1 MNKKSNFGWSELI
14 IGLLMTVLGIIT
26 FIKPENILSG
36 AIIVYGIIITI
47 MGIDDIIVFNR
58 LEKDDIKEIAAR
70 MLKTLTKRLAEMDIT
85 LEFTDAAISAIAD
98 AGFDNVYGARPLRRA
113 IQRKIE
119 DPLSELMLQK
129 KVSDGDKCTVDFK
142 DDKFTFN
149 GEVPEE

>member
-1 MNKKSNFGWSELI
+1 MAKNI
-14 IGLLMTVLGIIT
+14 I
-26 FIKPENILSG
+26 
-36 AIIVYGIIITI
+36 
-47 MGIDDIIVFNR
+47 DR
-58 LEKDDIKEIAAR
+58 IKEQNIN
-70 MLKTLTKRLAEMDIT
+70 LKIT
-85 LEFTDAAISAIAD
+85 PAAIDIVAE
-98 AGFDNVYGARPLRRA
+98 AGFDAKYGARPLRRA

>member
-1 MNKKSNFGWSELI
+1 
-14 IGLLMTVLGIIT
+14 
-26 FIKPENILSG
+26 
-36 AIIVYGIIITI
+36 
-47 MGIDDIIVFNR
+47 
-58 LEKDDIKEIAAR
+58 
-70 MLKTLTKRLAEMDIT
+70 MLKTLTKRLAEMDIK
-85 LEFTDAAISAIAD
+85 LEFTDAAICAIAD